1 MTAPVEINPKDGAEM
16 VRPVS
21 RAAWRTWLEDN
32 HERASR
38 VWLVLFKKASG
49 KATIGYDDAVEEGLC
64 FGWVDSLVRR
74 LDDESYMQLFTPRK
88 AKSPWAASNK
98 ERVER
103 LLAAGLM
110 APAGLRT
117 IEAAKRNG
125 TW

>member
-1 MTAPVEINPKDGAEM
+1 MTAPVEVNPKDGAEM
-16 VRPVS
+16 VRPVG

-32 HERASR
+32 HERPSR

-49 KATIGYDDAVEEGLC
+49 KATIGYDNAVEEGLC

-74 LDDESYMQLFTPRK
+74 LDDESYVQLFHPARPR
-88 AKSPWAASNK
+88 AVGRLEQGAG
-98 ERVER
+98 ER